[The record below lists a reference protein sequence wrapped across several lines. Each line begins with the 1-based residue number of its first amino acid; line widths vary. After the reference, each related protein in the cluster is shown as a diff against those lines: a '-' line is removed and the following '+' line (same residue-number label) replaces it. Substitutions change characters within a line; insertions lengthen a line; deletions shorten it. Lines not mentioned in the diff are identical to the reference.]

1 MLVNQ
6 EYRNKGYNKHL
17 AHPRNMQMEMHFH
30 IAQGILESPIRQI
43 THWFIGKPIVC
54 IAYVYYTKMVGG
66 NLAGTI
72 VT

>member
-1 MLVNQ
+1 
-6 EYRNKGYNKHL
+6 
-17 AHPRNMQMEMHFH
+17 MEMHFH